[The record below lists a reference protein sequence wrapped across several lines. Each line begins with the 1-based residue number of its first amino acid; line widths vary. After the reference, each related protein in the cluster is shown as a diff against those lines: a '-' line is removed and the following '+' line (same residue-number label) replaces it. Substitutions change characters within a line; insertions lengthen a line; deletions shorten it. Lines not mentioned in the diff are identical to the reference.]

1 MHCTDCT
8 PRPAQVL
15 SKDKERDCCYLQPEQ
30 EASVATL
37 TNDSNDMYRHITLRG
52 ISRLFKM
59 LGSVKN
65 SDYTDQ
71 VSNLMVHAQLLA
83 STDTDASQ
91 VALLSRRIKQST
103 KSHGTGRL

>member
-37 TNDSNDMYRHITLRG
+37 TNDSNDTV
-52 ISRLFKM
+52 ISHYVEFRASSKCWDLSKV
-59 LGSVKN
+59 L
-65 SDYTDQ
+65 TPDQ

-103 KSHGTGRL
+103 KSHRTGR

>member
-37 TNDSNDMYRHITLRG
+37 TNDSNDTV
-52 ISRLFKM
+52 ISHYVEFCASSKNM
-59 LGSVKN
+59 LGSVKIL
-65 SDYTDQ
+65 TPDQ

-83 STDTDASQ
+83 STDASQ

>member
-1 MHCTDCT
+1 MIAVICS
-8 PRPAQVL
+8 QSL
-15 SKDKERDCCYLQPEQ
+15 K
-30 EASVATL
+30 ASVATL
-37 TNDSNDMYRHITLRG
+37 TNDSNDTV
-52 ISRLFKM
+52 ISRYVEFRASSKCLDLSKV
-59 LGSVKN
+59 L
-65 SDYTDQ
+65 TPDQ